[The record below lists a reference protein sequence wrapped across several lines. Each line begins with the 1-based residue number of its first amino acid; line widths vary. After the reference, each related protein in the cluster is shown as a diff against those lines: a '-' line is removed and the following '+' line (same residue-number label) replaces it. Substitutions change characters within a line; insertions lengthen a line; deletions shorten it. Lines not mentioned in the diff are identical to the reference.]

1 MDTCFVNCS
10 RILTGVLSVLIVVA
24 AGSVCAAE
32 PCKPFE
38 DGRVDARLLQVM
50 RDAAKQGRLYRVS
63 PGESKVGFCVRHFPF
78 GEFRGEFTNIVA
90 GLAIPPARDQH
101 GQALLLIRTASMQ
114 SSNPKLIP
122 LVQGH
127 QFMDTEHYPDIL
139 FVGRAFQ
146 WLKPQQGH
154 IYGDLTLRGKTRPV
168 VFNIGIDVLKDGED
182 GRPERIYLKG
192 TSEVNRVNFDMRS
205 YRFVVSERVRLC
217 LSVELVQWVP

>member
-1 MDTCFVNCS
+1 MDTCYVNCS
-10 RILTGVLSVLIVVA
+10 RILQSILFVLIVVA
-24 AGSVCAAE
+24 AGIAGAEE

-38 DGRVDARLLQVM
+38 DGRVDARTLQIM

-78 GEFRGEFTNIVA
+78 REFRGEFTNIVG

-114 SSNPKLIP
+114 SSNPKLMP

-127 QFMDTEHYPDIL
+127 QFMDTERYPDIL

-146 WLKPQQGH
+146 WLNPQQGH
-154 IYGDLTLRGKTRPV
+154 IYGEMTLRGKTQPV
-168 VFNIGIDVLKDGED
+168 LFNISIDVLEDGED

-192 TSEVNRVNFDMRS
+192 TGEVNRVNFDMRS
-205 YRFVVSERVRLC
+205 YRFVVSETVRLC
-217 LSVELVQWVP
+217 LSVELVQWTP